1 MSFTVEE
8 FRDLVRL
15 LEERPEWRA
24 EIRRL
29 VLSDALLSLP
39 EQVAELRVRS
49 DQQFQELREAFLRLT
64 EQVKALAEAQKRTEA
79 RVGELAEAQ
88 KRTEARLET
97 LVEQVTELTGVVR
110 TLVDDVGD
118 LKGRSLEN
126 EYRTK
131 VFAYFSRIVRRPKM
145 LSPEELTTLLD
156 DAIDA
161 GVLSE
166 EQAREISLADVI
178 VRGKHPQDRTEVYL
192 VAEVSWGVGSQDVD
206 RAVRRAL
213 LLTQTGVSAIPVVA
227 GRRIT
232 AEAAQLAQTE
242 QVWQLTDGY
251 AVPPT
256 PTAEPS

>member
-1 MSFTVEE
+1 MSFTIEE

-24 EIRRL
+24 ELRRL
-29 VLSDALLSLP
+29 VLTDELLSLP
-39 EQVAELRVRS
+39 EQVAELRLHSER
-49 DQQFQELREAFLRLT
+49 QFQELREAHQRLA
-64 EQVKALAEAQKRTEA
+64 EQVKD
-79 RVGELAEAQ
+79 LAEAQ

-97 LVEQVTELTGVVR
+97 LIEQVTELTGVAR

-118 LKGRSLEN
+118 LKRRSLEN

-131 VFAYFSRIVRRPKM
+131 VFAYFSRIVRRPKA

-161 GVLSE
+161 GVLSA

-178 VRGKHPQDRTEVYL
+178 VRGKRSQDGAEVYL
-192 VAEVSWGVGSQDVD
+192 VVEVSWGVGSQDIG
-206 RAVRRAL
+206 RAVQRAAL
-213 LLTQTGVSAIPVVA
+213 LERVGTPTIPVVA
-227 GRRIT
+227 GRRVT
-232 AEAAQLAQTE
+232 VEATRLAQTE

-251 AVPPT
+251 AVPP
-256 PTAEPS
+256 ASSSSPSF